1 MNDPSNGTE
10 RDIPKVFFSE
20 WIQVYIPNTSV
31 EATYPLPPEQ
41 LNCFI
46 DFVYPPNLV
55 FFAKSVLETTAR
67 LLNNSILPEVAQYR
81 PDKKRFP
88 TLEKQIREWT
98 KPMEVIHV
106 NRVEKKSRI
115 LKYSNT
121 EKCSMSFLWV
131 KHPEW
136 PDWPTTWPDRL
147 IKGTEDGEKWQRW
160 ANDRRN
166 VKLRLIK

>member
-1 MNDPSNGTE
+1 MNDPNGTE
-10 RDIPKVFFSE
+10 RDIPKVFFGE

-31 EATYPLPPEQ
+31 QATYPLPPEQ
-41 LNCFI
+41 MDCFL
-46 DFVYPPNLV
+46 DFVYPPNLI

-67 LLNNSILPEVAQYR
+67 LLNNSILPELAHFR
-81 PDKKRFP
+81 PDKRKFP
-88 TLEKQIREWT
+88 TLEKQIREWIR
-98 KPMEVIHV
+98 PMEVIHV

-115 LKYSNT
+115 LKYSKAD
-121 EKCSMSFLWV
+121 KCSMSFLWV

-147 IKGTEDGEKWQRW
+147 IKGTADGEKWQRW

-166 VKLRLIK
+166 VKFKLVK